1 MSNQNFRPIKELS
14 ALDSM
19 RKILVYVDNHP
30 NSLRLLLAGQAQA
43 EALGLPWEVL
53 HIQSAQLTASH
64 EYYDGYL
71 INTLKRAAQ
80 MGAKI
85 IQRTANSTYD
95 GIVQYLYE
103 CARKG
108 ESFGAIVIGS
118 VKKKFWRNWWKV
130 DLAQQ
135 IRRVKF
141 KFAVVEVI
149 DLGAPLPSSRGR
161 ISSIFDFNAHH
172 LLLTVL
178 AVLLATITI
187 ELITWGIPDVVS
199 SHNRNK
205 VIIYM
210 TACAFAA
217 GRLGIF
223 PGILAAILSFSALNI
238 LYVSPYM
245 KLAITSIVDVVNL
258 GLFLLSTVFIALFM
272 SRTRMQREFFAARA
286 NLLQAL
292 FQLHRATLT
301 EQTQPDLLKAL
312 HHELSSKLDGT
323 VVFFLPDKINPQHLT
338 VAYPDNI
345 ELSAAE
351 NEALELCWLESKT
364 TGLGSYFN
372 HKLSWRFEPLHT
384 PNSQVGVLG
393 IKLNMRGA
401 PHMALKQLLNAICDQ
416 LALIIEH
423 FNLDERIAESHMRE
437 DREKLRAM
445 LLSSVSHD
453 LKTPLASVIGSLS
466 VYRSMG
472 SRLPLEQQTTLI
484 DTAIEEAQRLDNF
497 ITNILDMTR
506 IESGDIDFKKEWYYP
521 ADMVNNVLKRLRS
534 RLSQHILDVN
544 LFQENI
550 QICADAM
557 MSEQVLQNVLDNAVK
572 YTAKET
578 IIHISNQIT
587 EDGFAIKIHDH
598 GKGIPIDNVERVF
611 DKYARLH
618 RKDSQVA
625 GTGLGLAIA
634 KAIMQAQ
641 DGEITAANHADGGAV
656 FTLNFRKWRNA
667 IVEAKVV

>member
-1 MSNQNFRPIKELS
+1 MNSSIAKSAKEVLPIEPVK
-14 ALDSM
+14 
-19 RKILVYVDNHP
+19 KILVYIDNHP
-30 NSLRLLLAGQAQA
+30 NALRLLLAGHAQA
-43 EALGLPWEVL
+43 EAMGLPWEVL
-53 HIQSAQLTASH
+53 HIQPPRSATSH

-71 INTLKRAAQ
+71 INALKRAAQ

-85 IQRTANSTYD
+85 VQRTAASTYD
-95 GIVQYLYE
+95 GIVHYLYE

-108 ESFGAIVIGS
+108 ESFGAIIIGRI
-118 VKKKFWRNWWKV
+118 KQKFWQNWFSN
-130 DLAQQ
+130 DLNQQ
-135 IRRVKF
+135 LKRVKF
-141 KFAVVEVI
+141 KSAVIEVV
-149 DLGAPLPSSRGR
+149 DLGAPLPPGPSKFLSL
-161 ISSIFDFNAHH
+161 FEFNPKH
-172 LLLTVL
+172 LFYTVL
-178 AVLLATITI
+178 AVILATICI
-187 ELITWGIPDVVS
+187 ELITWGIPDVIG

-205 VIIYM
+205 VILYM

-217 GRLGIF
+217 GRFGIL
-223 PGILAAILSFSALNI
+223 PGILAAVTSFMALNI

-245 KLAITSIVDVVNL
+245 KLAITSMVDVVNL
-258 GLFLLSTVFIALFM
+258 GLFLSSTIFIALFM

-301 EQTQPDLLKAL
+301 EQTQTDLLKAL
-312 HHELSSKLDGT
+312 HHELSSKLDGD
-323 VVFFLPDKINPQHLT
+323 VAFFLPSQNQNTELT
-338 VAYPDNI
+338 ITYPDNI
-345 ELSAAE
+345 LLSDTE
-351 NEALELCWLESKT
+351 KQALELCWQESKT
-364 TGLGSYFN
+364 TGLGSYFSP
-372 HKLSWRFEPLHT
+372 KMPWRFEPLHT

-393 IKLNMRGA
+393 VRFNMRGM

-472 SRLPLEQQTTLI
+472 SRLPLDQQATLI

-506 IESGDIDFKKEWYYP
+506 IESGDIDFKKEWYFP
-521 ADMVNNVLKRLRS
+521 SDMVNNVLKRLRS
-534 RLSQHILDVN
+534 RLAQHELDI
-544 LFQENI
+544 QPIQSNI

-572 YTAKET
+572 YTPKGT
-578 IIHISNQIT
+578 IIHISGQIT
-587 EDGFAIKIHDH
+587 EDGFTIAVHDH
-598 GKGIPIDNVERVF
+598 GKGIPVDNVERVF

-641 DGEITAANHADGGAV
+641 DGEIIAANHPDGGAV

-667 IVEAKVV
+667 EIETRVE